1 MKTAVAMS
9 LLLAVALPAWAQS
22 APPAAPG
29 AAKPATADKRQPAA
43 KSPGQKI
50 DARAVLQ
57 AMEEAFSAVADR
69 VTPAVVNVSTI
80 PKRTPPGTTDDPE
93 RFRDYFGEEFY
104 DFVVLSV
111 INAVRVFVDEVDDLI
126 LVDELGGLDTALLDQ
141 TDDLRRVHLLI

>member
-9 LLLAVALPAWAQS
+9 LLLAVTLPAWAQS

-29 AAKPATADKRQPAA
+29 AARPAPADKRQPAA

-69 VTPAVVNVSTI
+69 VTPAVVNVSTVS
-80 PKRTPPGTTDDPE
+80 KRPAPGSGDDPE
-93 RFRDYFGEEFY
+93 RFREYFGEEFFERY
-104 DFVVLSV
+104 FKRRSPRDEPRASGSGV
-111 INAVRVFVDEVDDLI
+111 IVDRSGYI
-126 LVDELGGLDTALLDQ
+126 L
-141 TDDLRRVHLLI
+141 